1 MQETIF
7 FLKQYLRKSG
17 ALEIMFSKSANP
29 SFPSPSM
36 SASSIT
42 FSQTR
47 VISSAVSSSRVSLL
61 RVFSKSDLQMKLS
74 VLKSKQEKNQRKGHQ
89 QVSYSFASNKNST
102 QKHPDTVP

>member
-1 MQETIF
+1 MSGVSYISCITQCYLKKVPDNMQETALS
-7 FLKQYLRKSG
+7 LKQYLRKSG

-74 VLKSKQEKNQRKGHQ
+74 VLKSKQ
-89 QVSYSFASNKNST
+89 
-102 QKHPDTVP
+102 